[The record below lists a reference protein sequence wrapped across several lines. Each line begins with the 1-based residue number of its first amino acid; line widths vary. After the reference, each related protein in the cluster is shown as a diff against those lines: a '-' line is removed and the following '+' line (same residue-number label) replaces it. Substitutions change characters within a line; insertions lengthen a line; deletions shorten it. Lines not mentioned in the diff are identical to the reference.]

1 MSTEL
6 YTECESLQITGLDPL
21 NKDIKFRIK
30 RAFKEFADFKKL
42 HETLQKEYEILKEIK
57 SNPVPPHLRGKFI

>member
-6 YTECESLQITGLDPL
+6 YTECESLQTTGLDLL
-21 NKDIKFRIK
+21 NKDIEFRIK
-30 RAFKEFADFKKL
+30 RAFKEFSDFKKL

-57 SNPVPPHLRGKFI
+57 SNPIPPHLRGKFI